1 MAFGLTLPVKS
12 VTTKWAAV
20 VAMGAFFTGCPETNA
35 GRDGAVDVVDSFVPN
50 DFVDATVMDVK
61 TSEDVMD
68 EGPCILEVSAPDA
81 GGRSTGYIRFVNAVR
96 GAGTLR
102 FRARNLPMFARA
114 YVEAVVP
121 EGTSTEHILTLPV
134 AYEVRVEAAGDA
146 STGYTV
152 DADFSDGGGL
162 LTDGP
167 GAPQTTCNS
176 PPGVGEVAPPFCTDV
191 YFFAGCT
198 IVFSGSTTEQDAG
211 GVVSDGGA
219 PDAAVRI
226 SSTAP
231 QMHRI
236 ADLTGRSN
244 DCSTSNVRFFN
255 WNVHG
260 PLLNVTRDVNAGA
273 EPSPLANMFQ
283 YSEPTGT
290 RLVPAGPLSITVRN
304 AETRE
309 LVRTLPLGTLAPGF
323 QYTVHL
329 WGDARNQNSA
339 VDAILLNDISPT
351 FR

>member
-1 MAFGLTLPVKS
+1 MASGLTSCRTLRVTS
-12 VTTKWAAV
+12 VATRWAFAFATCAV
-20 VAMGAFFTGCPETNA
+20 FTGCPETNA
-35 GRDGAVDVVDSFVPN
+35 GRDSAVDVVDSFVPN
-50 DFVDATVMDVK
+50 DFVDATVTDVNVG
-61 TSEDVMD
+61 EDVMD

-81 GGRSTGYIRFVNAVR
+81 GGRATGYIRFVNAVR

-102 FRARNLPMFARA
+102 FRARSLPMFARA
-114 YVEAVVP
+114 YVEAVVS

-162 LTDGP
+162 LSDGP
-167 GAPQTTCNS
+167 SAPPTTCNS
-176 PPGVGEVAPPFCTDV
+176 PQIAGEVAPPLCTDV

-198 IVFSGSTTEQDAG
+198 IAGVDAG
-211 GVVSDGGA
+211 DGGD
-219 PDAAVRI
+219 PDAVVRI
-226 SSTAP
+226 SRTAP

-236 ADLTGRSN
+236 SDLTGRSN
-244 DCSTSNVRFFN
+244 DCNTSNVRFFN

-260 PLLNVTRDVNAGA
+260 PLLRVTRDVDAA
-273 EPSPLANMFQ
+273 VEPDPLVNMFQ

-290 RLVPAGPLSITVRN
+290 RLVPAGPMAVTVRN
-304 AETRE
+304 AETSE
-309 LVRTLPLGTLAPGF
+309 FVRTLPLGALAPGF

-329 WGDARNQNSA
+329 WGDARNRNSA